1 MILLSFACGLALI
14 YGVWFSLAG
23 PSWTKSVIKTGTVLI
38 LAALAFIGGGPFAL
52 VLGFLFG
59 AMGDFWLSRDGER
72 PFLLGLVSFAI
83 GHIAY
88 IVLLWQFGAVAAV
101 SIWTVLLAG
110 FSAAMALYLWQ
121 PAGALRG
128 PVLVYIV
135 IIATLGFLA
144 LGLPEAARLGGW
156 RRLSLWCQM
165 RCCRWRFLS
174 SAMARRSAKSRR
186 GSSGGHILRR
196 SCCFCW
202 ALAANCRSDPFLWFV
217 SRLGGM
223 QQRFQRRSHVIF

>member
-1 MILLSFACGLALI
+1 MNVILLSFACGLALI
-14 YGVWFSLAG
+14 YGVRFSLAG
-23 PSWTKSVIKTGTVLI
+23 PSWTKSVIKTGSVLI

-52 VLGFLFG
+52 VLGLLFG
-59 AMGDFWLSRDGER
+59 TMGDFWLSRDGER

-135 IIATLGFLA
+135 IIAALGILA
-144 LGLPEAARLGGW
+144 LGLPEAARLGTAAALVFVVSDAV
-156 RRLSLWCQM
+156 LSVEV
-165 RCCRWRFLS
+165 F
-174 SAMARRSAKSRR
+174 
-186 GSSGGHILRR
+186 ILRHGAPVR
-196 SCCFCW
+196 QITSRIVWGTYF
-202 ALAANCRSDPFLWFV
+202 AAQLLFL
-217 SRLGGM
+217 LGFGG
-223 QQRFQRRSHVIF
+223 QLPL